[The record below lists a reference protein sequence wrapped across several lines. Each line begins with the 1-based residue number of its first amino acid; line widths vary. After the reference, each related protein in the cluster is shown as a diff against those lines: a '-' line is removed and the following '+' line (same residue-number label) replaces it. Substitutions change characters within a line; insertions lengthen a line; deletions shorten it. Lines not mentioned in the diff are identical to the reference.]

1 MFKMATLPEQRNT
14 MDLPVNCDNCSTPMT
29 TDGVNYS
36 CLKNAELGPHV
47 CPTLPVNAE
56 MLAVQVTTQLLKRL
70 MNDVIV
76 AVLTEDVLRAA
87 SEMSRTQRERL
98 HNSESAIME
107 LNHLKEEALRPV
119 EQDLTTYQEAAAE
132 IHRIYAT
139 TMGLTYES
147 HIAQEELDKLAFIS
161 DPEGLREDARGMAAH
176 LDDAD
181 PSQTEQLLNIFVSEV
196 RVGLELA
203 EIFYTHPL
211 PDDENRPEV
220 ESDRVALAT

>member
-1 MFKMATLPEQRNT
+1 MFKTATLPEQRNP

-29 TDGVNYS
+29 TEGVYYLCPN
-36 CLKNAELGPHV
+36 NAGHGPHV

-70 MNDVIV
+70 MNDDTV
-76 AVLTEDVLRAA
+76 AVLAEDVLRTA
-87 SEMSRTQRERL
+87 SEMSRRQGERL
-98 HNSESAIME
+98 HSSESAIME
-107 LNHLKEEALRPV
+107 LNQLKEQALRPV
-119 EQDLTTYQEAAAE
+119 EQDLTTYQEAAAD
-132 IHRIYAT
+132 IHRINAT
-139 TMGLTYES
+139 TMGLAYES
-147 HIAQEELDKLAFIS
+147 QIAQEELDKLAFIS
-161 DPEGLREDARGMAAH
+161 DREGLREDARDMAAH

-181 PSQTEQLLNIFVSEV
+181 PGEIRQLLNIFVSEI

-220 ESDRVALAT
+220 GSDRVALAT